1 MAPKKIVE
9 VVGTR
14 PNFMKAAPLIRQL
27 QTRPDV
33 FQSTLIH
40 TGQHY
45 DHSLSQ
51 VFFDDLKLPRPD
63 LHLGI
68 GSGTHAVQTGK
79 MMIELEL
86 ALSEIEPDLVVVFGD
101 VNSTMAT
108 ALVTSK
114 MCLPLAHVESG
125 LRSFDKTMPEEVN
138 RLVTDRLADMLFVSE
153 PAGLV
158 NLRQEGISDEKV
170 YFVGNIMIDAL
181 MVSLDAARGSDV
193 LERLMLDEGSYAA
206 LTMHRPAN
214 VDHPDTLRRLVACAA
229 DISQRLP
236 VVFACHPRTR
246 KNMRRFGIDLESLP
260 KSLMIVEPLGYLD
273 FVKLQSAA
281 RIILTDSGGI
291 QQEATYLNIPC
302 LTLRDTTE
310 LVETIQSGT
319 NTLCGTD
326 AEKILGL
333 VDEVMRD
340 DYKRGSRPE
349 LWDGKAAERI
359 VQVLTKEL

>member
-1 MAPKKIVE
+1 MVSKKIVL

-14 PNFMKAAPLIRQL
+14 PNFMKAAPLMRQL
-27 QTRPDV
+27 QKRSDV
-33 FQSTLIH
+33 FESTLIH

-51 VFFDDLKLPRPD
+51 VFFDDLRLPRPD

-86 ALSEIEPDLVVVFGD
+86 ALGEIQPDLVVVFGD

-158 NLRQEGISDEKV
+158 NLRQEGIADQRV

-181 MVSLDAARGSDV
+181 MISLRAAQGSDV
-193 LERLMLDEGSYAA
+193 LDRLGLSQGEYAA

-214 VDHPDTLRRLVACAA
+214 VDDPEILRRLVECAA
-229 DISQRLP
+229 DISHRLP

-246 KNMRRFGIDLESLP
+246 KNMRRFGIALEKLP
-260 KSLMIVEPLGYLD
+260 KTLMIIEPLGYLD

-302 LTLRDTTE
+302 LTMRTTTE
-310 LVETIQSGT
+310 LVETVQSGT
-319 NTLCGTD
+319 NTLCGSDT
-326 AEKILGL
+326 EKILAM
-333 VDEVMRD
+333 VDAVVKG
-340 DYKRGSRPE
+340 DYKKGTRPE
-349 LWDGKAAERI
+349 LWDGRAAERI
-359 VQVLTKEL
+359 TEVLLKKL